1 MKKISLFVISLL
13 FLTLLFACQS
23 SKTSEKP
30 ETKEPTYHVQ
40 LTVDFGDEV
49 KEESFSFKK
58 GETVMDLLQQHFKI
72 EEKDGL
78 VTSIN
83 GVSQKPS
90 ESVYWM
96 YDVNQ
101 KMAEKG
107 VKEQKLS
114 DGDKIVFYLKKF

>member
-13 FLTLLFACQS
+13 SLTLLLACQS
-23 SKTSEKP
+23 SKSTERSEK
-30 ETKEPTYHVQ
+30 KEATYQVQ

-49 KEESFSFKK
+49 KEEKFTFKK
-58 GETVMDLLQQHFKI
+58 DETVMDLLQKHFKI
-72 EEKDGL
+72 EEKAGMITAIDG
-78 VTSIN
+78 VKQN
-83 GVSQKPS
+83 EA
-90 ESVYWM
+90 ESVYWL
-96 YDVNQ
+96 YDVNG